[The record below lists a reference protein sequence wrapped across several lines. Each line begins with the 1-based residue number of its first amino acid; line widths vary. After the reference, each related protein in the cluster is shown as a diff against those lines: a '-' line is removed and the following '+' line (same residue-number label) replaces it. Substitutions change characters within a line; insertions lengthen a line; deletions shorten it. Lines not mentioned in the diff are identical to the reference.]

1 MSSGMV
7 ICVLETAMTVVGD
20 GISPSMGQNAQLQQ
34 PLTVWSTC
42 DMELAGKK
50 IYIVCDKLKES
61 VRKSKRALCAWG
73 SGSAI
78 VLVRNQLMPTPAG
91 IQCPGSTWK
100 KYLLHRLERAY
111 CDFFKFFV

>member
-1 MSSGMV
+1 MV

-61 VRKSKRALCAWG
+61 VRSQKGHCARGVLGRQLCW
-73 SGSAI
+73 SEIS
-78 VLVRNQLMPTPAG
+78 
-91 IQCPGSTWK
+91 
-100 KYLLHRLERAY
+100 
-111 CDFFKFFV
+111 